1 MRIVIDMQGAQSTAS
16 RHPQEQIVVWQTPG
30 PVADANPE
38 NRWRRETGER
48 LREAFLANLKPDVI
62 YVSSLFEGF
71 VDDAVTAVGAL
82 ENALPTAITL
92 YDLIRLLY
100 QDIYLTDPVVRSSAI
115 TPDLYRSDWA
125 LVMWK
130 SQ

>member
-1 MRIVIDMQGAQSTAS
+1 M
-16 RHPQEQIVVWQTPG
+16 
-30 PVADANPE
+30 ADARAGGGCEPRKPLE
-38 NRWRRETGER
+38 AGTGER
-48 LREAFLANLKPDVI
+48 LREAFRA
-62 YVSSLFEGF
+62 SLFEEF

-125 LVMWK
+125 LVM
-130 SQ
+130 

>member
-1 MRIVIDMQGAQSTAS
+1 MSVYAKYFAPISS
-16 RHPQEQIVVWQTPG
+16 RM
-30 PVADANPE
+30 
-38 NRWRRETGER
+38 
-48 LREAFLANLKPDVI
+48 I

-71 VDDAVTAVGAL
+71 VDDAGTAVSAL

>member
-1 MRIVIDMQGAQSTAS
+1 MRSPAS
-16 RHPQEQIVVWQTPG
+16 RHPQEQIVVWQTPRAG
-30 PVADANPE
+30 GGCEPRKPLE
-38 NRWRRETGER
+38 EGTGER
-48 LREAFLANLKPDVI
+48 LREVFRANLKPDVI

-71 VDDAVTAVGAL
+71 VDDAGTAVGAL

-130 SQ
+130 PQ

>member
-1 MRIVIDMQGAQSTAS
+1 M
-16 RHPQEQIVVWQTPG
+16 
-30 PVADANPE
+30 ADARAGGGCESRKPLE
-38 NRWRRETGER
+38 AGTGER
-48 LREAFLANLKPDVI
+48 LREVFRANLKPDVI

>member
-1 MRIVIDMQGAQSTAS
+1 LTCKV
-16 RHPQEQIVVWQTPG
+16 
-30 PVADANPE
+30 
-38 NRWRRETGER
+38 
-48 LREAFLANLKPDVI
+48 REAFRANLKPDVI
-62 YVSSLFEGF
+62 YVSSLFEEF

-125 LVMWK
+125 LVM
-130 SQ
+130 